1 MVKDLRRVNQAKNEL
16 IVNQVNDALIDLRN
30 TINKKIVPEN
40 EYPDKVIDVAKKI
53 LDFHKQR
60 KGEGHKI
67 LC

>member
-1 MVKDLRRVNQAKNEL
+1 MVKDLHRVNQAKNEL

-30 TINKKIVPEN
+30 TINKKIIPEN
-40 EYPDKVIDVAKKI
+40 EYPDKVTDVAKKI

-67 LC
+67 FC

>member
-1 MVKDLRRVNQAKNEL
+1 MVKDLCGVNQAKNEL

-30 TINKKIVPEN
+30 TINKKIIPEN